1 MSTAEKALI
10 ECLTKTN
17 YGDSKGPSFAFQPHN
32 YTTEE
37 LLNLRTPAFVELFTG
52 IAESYKTPG
61 GYLLDATC
69 GAG

>member
-10 ECLTKTN
+10 DCLTKNN
-17 YGDSKGPSFAFQPHN
+17 YGDSKGPSFAFQQHDH
-32 YTTEE
+32 TTEE
-37 LLNLRTPAFVELFTG
+37 LLNIRTPALKELFTE
-52 IAESYKTPG
+52 IAKSYSTPG